1 MGRMVQFKMDL
12 LVGISFAMSMQM
24 FSNHLVFPPNM
35 ISNMILSC
43 CLVPHH
49 SIVASIA
56 FLLQNYQKFV
66 VRSMTI
72 CRKAGLSPVAALMGL
87 R

>member
-1 MGRMVQFKMDL
+1 MGKIVKFEMDL
-12 LVGISFAMSMQM
+12 LVGISFAMNMQM
-24 FSNHLVFPPNM
+24 FSNHLVFPPNV

-56 FLLQNYQKFV
+56 CLLQN
-66 VRSMTI
+66 
-72 CRKAGLSPVAALMGL
+72 
-87 R
+87 